1 MSHLSN
7 IKKNYFYIFLFIY
20 CFFGIFLS
28 LNVGI
33 THDEYHDFFVGE
45 ANKKKILSFFFNENN
60 NLDLL
65 SGLNRYYGSGFHF
78 ISAPVEL
85 IINSLFDINYV
96 SLNTKPILLK
106 HPSVFIFFIISS
118 IYFKKII
125 TIVVGNKNYSSICTI
140 LYLLFPYLLGH
151 SFFNIKDIPF
161 LSVWLVCTYFVINF
175 VNSHIQKKKI
185 KNKNILIFGLVTAY
199 LFSIRISG
207 ILILL
212 EYLIFLTF
220 MINIT
225 KSKYSNFLK
234 IYYKQIAFFL
244 FITVAFF
251 YLLSPSYWSNPLDVI
266 KGIKAMS
273 NHIQTVC
280 TVTLGECM
288 KAQNLP
294 STYLPIWFFFKLPVI
309 ILYGLLYLIF
319 KEKSFF
325 SNLKNKIFI
334 GPLLVSTLVILL
346 LLIILN
352 VNLYDEI
359 RQVMFLIPLF
369 FIISLVAIYNLS
381 NKIKYTFLALTI
393 LFFTFQNIK
402 IYPYNYVWLNTL
414 TMLTK
419 VSDNFE
425 LDYWGVSTK
434 EISNY
439 FTEVENISD
448 ECIISNR
455 NRGIKDFIIEKD
467 ICFKS
472 FNELHGKNKRPFF
485 VVLTERALNKGLPN
499 NCKNIYNEKIKLNF
513 VENLTLAKVYKCD

>member
-1 MSHLSN
+1 MSHLFN
-7 IKKNYFYIFLFIY
+7 IKKNYFYLFLIFYSI
-20 CFFGIFLS
+20 CGIFLS

-45 ANKKKILSFFFNENN
+45 ANKKKILSFFFNEYN
-60 NLDLL
+60 NLEPLD
-65 SGLNRYYGSGFHF
+65 GLNRYYGSGFHF
-78 ISAPVEL
+78 LSAPIEI
-85 IINSLFDINYV
+85 IINFLIEINYIT
-96 SLNTKPILLK
+96 SNSKPILLK
-106 HPSVFIFFIISS
+106 HPSVFLFFAVSG

-125 TIVVGNKNYSSICTI
+125 SIIVRNKNYSSICAI

-161 LSVWLVCTYFVINF
+161 LSVWLVCTYFLISF
-175 VNSHIQKKKI
+175 VNCHFQEKKI
-185 KNKNILIFGLVTAY
+185 KIKNIFIFGLITAY

-212 EYLIFLTF
+212 QYLIFFIF
-220 MINIT
+220 MINI
-225 KSKYSNFLK
+225 SKDNFSNLIN
-234 IYYKQIAFFL
+234 IYYKKIFL
-244 FITVAFF
+244 FLIITLLSF
-251 YLLSPSYWSNPLDVI
+251 YLLSPSYWSSPFDVI

-280 TVTLGECM
+280 TITLGDCM

-309 ILYGLLYLIF
+309 ILFGLLYLIF

-325 SNLKNKIFI
+325 SHSNNKIFV
-334 GPLLVSTLVILL
+334 GPLLISSSSILL
-346 LLIILN
+346 LLIVLN

-369 FIISLVAIYNLS
+369 FIISFAAIYNLS
-381 NKIKYTFLALTI
+381 KKIKYTFLILTI
-393 LFFTFQNIK
+393 LFFAVQNIK
-402 IYPYNYVWLNTL
+402 IYPYNYIWLNTL
-414 TMLTK
+414 TIFTK
-419 VSDNFE
+419 VNNNFE

-434 EISNY
+434 EISSY
-439 FTEVENISD
+439 FTQNENVSN

-455 NRGIKDFIIEKD
+455 NRGIKDFIIDND
-467 ICFKS
+467 ICFKPFS
-472 FNELHGKNKRPFF
+472 QLHKNNKRPFF

-513 VENLTLAKVYKCD
+513 VENLTLAKIYKCD

>member
-1 MSHLSN
+1 MSHLFN
-7 IKKNYFYIFLFIY
+7 IKKNYFYLFLIFYSI
-20 CFFGIFLS
+20 CGIFLS

-45 ANKKKILSFFFNENN
+45 ANKKKILSFFFNEYN
-60 NLDLL
+60 NLEPLE
-65 SGLNRYYGSGFHF
+65 GLNPYYGSGFHF
-78 ISAPVEL
+78 ISAPLEIVINFL
-85 IINSLFDINYV
+85 IEIDYITSD
-96 SLNTKPILLK
+96 SKPVLLK
-106 HPSVFIFFIISS
+106 HPSVFLFFVLSGIFL
-118 IYFKKII
+118 KKIV
-125 TIVVGNKNYSSICTI
+125 TIIVGNKNYSSICAI

-161 LSVWLVCTYFVINF
+161 LSVWLVCTYFLISF
-175 VNSHIQKKKI
+175 VNCHFKEKKI
-185 KNKNILIFGLVTAY
+185 KIKNIFIFGLLTAY

-212 EYLIFLTF
+212 QYLIFFIF
-220 MINIT
+220 MINI
-225 KSKYSNFLK
+225 SKDKFSNFIN
-234 IYYKQIAFFL
+234 IYYKKIVLFL
-244 FITVAFF
+244 IITLVTF
-251 YLLSPSYWSNPLDVI
+251 YLLSPSYWSNPFDVI

-280 TVTLGECM
+280 TITLGDCM

-294 STYLPIWFFFKLPVI
+294 STYLPIWFVFKLPVI
-309 ILYGLLYLIF
+309 ILFGLLYLIF

-325 SNLKNKIFI
+325 SNSNNKIFV
-334 GPLLVSTLVILL
+334 GPLLISSFSILL
-346 LLIILN
+346 LLIVLN

-369 FIISLVAIYNLS
+369 FIISFVAIYNLS
-381 NKIKYTFLALTI
+381 NKIKYPFLILTI
-393 LFFTFQNIK
+393 LFFSAQNIK

-414 TMLTK
+414 TIFTK
-419 VSDNFE
+419 VNNNFE

-439 FTEVENISD
+439 FIQNENAPN
-448 ECIISNR
+448 ECIISSR
-455 NRGIKDFIIEKD
+455 NRAIKAFILDKD
-467 ICFKS
+467 MCFKP
-472 FNELHGKNKRPFF
+472 FNQLHKNNKRPFF

-513 VENLTLAKVYKCD
+513 VENLTLAKIYKCD